1 MDNIDIIKIINKW
14 TEFSEWNKEQKTF
27 NLLSSNYFFH
37 SNNEKIYDIYNKYPN
52 VQNLML
58 LQFKNIFLYYL
69 KNATISLY
77 DAITDNYKNL
87 KEVIEMNELFNCEII
102 KSIETS
108 LFNKIEDLHKYF
120 YKDFAIGQTET
131 EDYMDSLDVVFSDF
145 NKLKIDVY
153 KKGENINPVMFCT
166 EIYVFNTLAEC
177 LLVLEKSKDM
187 GYLCYIN
194 QNNTADGYFGV
205 FIKSN
210 GNIFSVNER
219 LYETYIGQHNNRRN
233 NRYTEEKCYDL
244 FPYSSFD
251 FKNYDYLGYSRT
263 IIYNKDL
270 LNFYDISPKE
280 KNNLI
285 ILFIFISLCF
295 FNSNLQNEEI
305 VYSNYFLKEN
315 IKRYFDIKAL
325 SLIPYKESSIMNT
338 TQNLNFNISAD
349 DIKNGTKHEK
359 YKFNN
364 LKQIFIDLYAP
375 DYVINMDSLL
385 NDESILNIKFL
396 QSNDKNNDDIKINSE
411 FVATK
416 EKYELELYYE
426 GRKQL
431 ANYVKAQMKEELKRF
446 SLKYTGIEDNR
457 NCGAIWYEQ
466 ALNKNK
472 DHVIQFLVQLYVNYI
487 NEIKDDRIVISD
499 TYAWNSNVINKNK
512 NFNKFLCDING
523 KPCNIYINFTPKDYM
538 DIEFLIG
545 EEVPKIIKGYSA
557 EWEYNGNSIL
567 DTVDYVSKLQTPF
580 EARGSFSY
588 DPYREDFI
596 CTIGFSK
603 SGLRKYIKEHNI
615 KPQGRK

>member
-457 NCGAIWYEQ
+457 NCGEIWYEQ